1 MPGLGI
7 KHKTSDIRGIHTTS
21 KTPKWSLL
29 GVNFNKGHAFQTVT
43 QDPQTSNKWM
53 TGSNELPRAFLST
66 EKNWQA
72 TQEHSKILS

>member
-1 MPGLGI
+1 M
-7 KHKTSDIRGIHTTS
+7 
-21 KTPKWSLL
+21 L